1 MRGTVAESSPELSP
15 DQWQEISPYLDH
27 ALACSE
33 QELAVWLDS
42 LRMQQSG
49 LADRLT
55 KLLEGHCALLEERFL
70 EDELPRPT
78 DERRLEGE
86 TIGAY
91 KIISRIGQGGMGNVW
106 LAQRADG
113 RFDRQVAIKFL
124 NFAVAS
130 QGFEERFKREGRV
143 LGQLAHAHIA
153 ELIDAGVTSRGEPY
167 LVLAYVSG
175 SQIDQHCDQHKLTL
189 EQRIEL
195 FLDVLS
201 AVAHAHANLI
211 VHRDLKPANVLVS
224 GSGDVKLLDF
234 GIARLLADEAG
245 SATALQLSNEG
256 GSAMTPLY
264 AAPEQLT
271 GGAIT
276 TATDVYAL
284 GVLLYVLLTGQH
296 PIGAGPYSLAEV
308 IKAVTET
315 EPRKPSQAIAGPSGA
330 AAAAQRAARPDR
342 LSRRLCGDLDNI
354 VLKALKKQ
362 PGQRYGSVVEMA
374 DDLRR
379 FLTHQPVTAR
389 PDTVSYRARMYIR
402 RHRPGVAIAAAVVLL
417 LTGFAIMQA
426 VQLRRIA
433 RERDRADRIA
443 GFMTDMFKGAD
454 PAHKL
459 GGTVTARE
467 VLDNA
472 ASNIDAHL
480 SHDPELQAR
489 LMYVMAMAYNNL
501 GLFSRAQVL
510 LEKSVERFTAALG
523 PNDIQTL
530 TSRQRLAW
538 SYYQQGRLAEAEAQQ
553 RSLIETERMAHGSAH
568 DAMIGTMGDL
578 ATTLSDERRL
588 PESEKI
594 QREVLEAQKRTI
606 GPEAPYTLSS
616 MSNLA
621 VTLLYEG
628 RVKEAEQLERET
640 LEIQLRA
647 HGRENLSTIHY
658 MINEAEFT
666 AALGELDKAEKMSLE
681 LLELERRIIGPDS
694 PEGAE
699 TTYSLAVIKM
709 KQGKVD
715 DAFALLRQAV
725 DHGLLPRA
733 ALAMSS
739 DPDLQPLH
747 GDARFDA
754 LIAYAKD
761 AVRKRAPAQSRP

>member
-1 MRGTVAESSPELSP
+1 LTV
-15 DQWQEISPYLDH
+15 
-27 ALACSE
+27 
-33 QELAVWLDS
+33 
-42 LRMQQSG
+42 
-49 LADRLT
+49 
-55 KLLEGHCALLEERFL
+55 
-70 EDELPRPT
+70 
-78 DERRLEGE
+78 
-86 TIGAY
+86 
-91 KIISRIGQGGMGNVW
+91 
-106 LAQRADG
+106 
-113 RFDRQVAIKFL
+113 
-124 NFAVAS
+124 
-130 QGFEERFKREGRV
+130 
-143 LGQLAHAHIA
+143 
-153 ELIDAGVTSRGEPY
+153 
-167 LVLAYVSG
+167 
-175 SQIDQHCDQHKLTL
+175 
-189 EQRIEL
+189 EQRIAL

-224 GSGDVKLLDF
+224 SSGEVKLLDF

-296 PIGAGPYSLAEV
+296 PIGAGPRSLAEV
-308 IKAVTET
+308 INAVTET
-315 EPRKPSQAIAGPSGA
+315 EPRKPSEAMAIAGGPASA
-330 AAAAQRAARPDR
+330 DRAARLDR
-342 LSRRLCGDLDNI
+342 LSRMLRGDLDNI

-362 PGQRYGSVVEMA
+362 PRERYGSVVEMA

-379 FLTHQPVTAR
+379 FLTHQPVAAR

-402 RHRPGVAIAAAVVLL
+402 RHRPGVAIAAMLVLL

-459 GGTVTARE
+459 GSTVTARE

-480 SHDPELQAR
+480 SRDPELQAR

-510 LEKSVERFTAALG
+510 LEKSIERFTAALG

-553 RSLIETERMAHGSAH
+553 RSLIETERKARGPAH

-594 QREVLEAQKRTI
+594 QREVLEDQKRTL

-681 LLELERRIIGPDS
+681 LLDLERRIIGPDS

-699 TTYSLAVIKM
+699 TMYSLAVIKM

-733 ALAMSS
+733 ALGMSS

-747 GDARFDA
+747 ADARFDA
-754 LIAYAKD
+754 LISYAKD
-761 AVRKRAPAQSRP
+761 AVQRRAPAQSRP